1 MEATIPLDL
10 QRAELEQVLQSGLF
24 AKAPRLE
31 RFLRYV
37 CERHFDDDSD
47 QLKEYSIAL
56 EALGRS
62 ADFDPK
68 KDSIVR
74 VEAHRLR
81 KRLAEYYAGPGAG
94 HLVHIEIPNGQYR
107 PQFLQKTEQPAA
119 RECPVLEPVLV
130 KELTPVE
137 VPPALPAA
145 ASQWRWLWPVLLAF
159 VGAVLVAGGLLR
171 RPSHAAIARTPGL
184 PQPLAEI
191 WNESQAAEG
200 LTGEIRML
208 AGYHGAPLVDHRGQ
222 KWMPDAFYKGGVS
235 ALVGP
240 EHLPKTQPDA
250 QFIKAQR
257 SGAFEYNIPLRACTY
272 ELHLYLIETEY
283 GPGNPKGGDAS
294 SRTFQVSVNG
304 QPKLDGLDP
313 LAEAGA
319 PDRLYERVLKD
330 ISPDKDGQL
339 HLAFAPITG
348 PAFLNAIRLVPSPP
362 GRMHPVRIVA
372 QGSPLTDSDGRLWAA
387 DEYFLGGNSV
397 FRKNVVVNGEEG
409 LYQGERY
416 GNFSYRIPVAPG
428 RYRVKLHF
436 AETWF
441 GTPESHVNAFGHR
454 VFDVYANGVAL
465 LRNYEI
471 AKAAGGADRS
481 VEKVFENVQPNAQGM
496 LLLEFVPVKNY
507 AEVNAIEIVE
517 TG

>member
-37 CERHFDDDSD
+37 CERHFEDEGD
-47 QLKEYSIAL
+47 QVKEYSIAF

-81 KRLAEYYAGPGAG
+81 KRLAEYYVGPGAG

-107 PQFLQKTEQPAA
+107 PQFVARKEQPPACE
-119 RECPVLEPVLV
+119 RPVIEPVLV
-130 KELTPVE
+130 EDLAPAELISAS
-137 VPPALPAA
+137 PASPAQ
-145 ASQWRWLWPVLLAF
+145 SRWLWPVLL
-159 VGAVLVAGGLLR
+159 VAGGGLLLGSGLLLHAR
-171 RPSHAAIARTPGL
+171 HAAEKGPG
-184 PQPLAEI
+184 PQPLAEV
-191 WNESQAAEG
+191 WNESQADEG
-200 LTGEIRML
+200 LTGEIRLL
-208 AGYHGAPLVDHRGQ
+208 AGYHGAPLVDRRGQ

-235 ALVGP
+235 APVAP

-257 SGAFEYNIPLRACTY
+257 SGAFEYDIPLRACTY
-272 ELHLYLIETEY
+272 ELHLYFIETEY

-294 SRTFQVSVNG
+294 SRTFQVSANG
-304 QPKLDGLDP
+304 QPKLEGLDP

-319 PDRLYERVLKD
+319 PDRFYERVLKD
-330 ISPDKDGQL
+330 ISPDKDGKL
-339 HLAFAPITG
+339 HLAFTGITG
-348 PAFLNAIRLVPSPP
+348 PAFLNALRLVPSPP

-372 QGSPLTDSDGRLWAA
+372 QASPLTDSDGRLWAA

-428 RYRVKLHF
+428 RYRVRLHF

-441 GTPESHVNAFGHR
+441 GTPESHVTAFGHR

-471 AKAAGGADRS
+471 AEAAGGADRS
-481 VEKVFENVQPNAQGM
+481 VEKVFENLQPNAQGM

>member
-1 MEATIPLDL
+1 MEATTIPLDL
-10 QRAELEQVLQSGLF
+10 QRAELERVLRSGVF
-24 AKAPRLE
+24 SKAPRLE

-37 CERHFDDDSD
+37 CERHFEDDGD
-47 QLKEYSIAL
+47 QVKEYSIAL
-56 EALGRS
+56 EALGRP

-81 KRLAEYYAGPGAG
+81 KRLAEYYAGPGAE
-94 HLVHIEIPNGQYR
+94 HAVRIHIPNGQYR
-107 PQFLQKTEQPAA
+107 PRFVPRKEQTPAI
-119 RECPVLEPVLV
+119 E
-130 KELTPVE
+130 ELLNTAAPEEENVTPVR
-137 VPPALPAA
+137 AA
-145 ASQWRWLWPVLLAF
+145 QRSRAWLWPTLLLLGIG
-159 VGAVLVAGGLLR
+159 VILGGGLLLHER
-171 RPSHAAIARTPGL
+171 SAGAAANPRPLTEVWS
-184 PQPLAEI
+184 
-191 WNESQAAEG
+191 ESRPDAG
-200 LTGEIRML
+200 LTGEVRIL
-208 AGYHGAPLVDHRGQ
+208 AGYHGGPLVDRRGLR
-222 KWMPDAFYKGGVS
+222 WMPDAFYRGGVS
-235 ALVGP
+235 TLVGA
-240 EHLPKTQPDA
+240 EHLLKTQPDA
-250 QFIKAQR
+250 QFLKAQR
-257 SGAFEYNIPLRACTY
+257 SGAFEYDIPLRACTY

-304 QPKLDGLDP
+304 QLKLDGLDP

-330 ISPDKDGQL
+330 IRPDKDGKL
-339 HLAFAPITG
+339 RLVFAPTTG
-348 PAFLNAIRLVPSPP
+348 PAFLNALRLVPSPP
-362 GRMHPVRIVA
+362 GRIHPVRIVA
-372 QGSPLTDSDGRLWAA
+372 QESPLTDSDGRLWAA

-397 FRKNVVVNGEEG
+397 FRRNVVVNGEEG

-441 GTPESHVNAFGHR
+441 GTPQSNTTAFGHR
-454 VFDVYANGVAL
+454 VFDVFANHVAL

-471 AKAAGGADRS
+471 AKEAGGADRS